1 MTSSW
6 SPCCVAPSMAIAPMP
21 LIGALDAP
29 AALTCLQRRLL
40 CLDGADC
47 DPGSADSSDALS
59 GGLLAGARLGAW
71 RLVAAA
77 PDRRPRPPR
86 VRPGPRPPPPRHLC
100 GQAPVE
106 LGHAGLCALPSA
118 SRLCAEARAPLSA
131 ALRALPAARRAYPGR
146 PDRPRRGSQ
155 G

>member
-6 SPCCVAPSMAIAPMP
+6 SPCCVAPSMAIAPIP
-21 LIGALDAP
+21 LIGAVDAP

-77 PDRRPRPPR
+77 PDRRTRPPR
-86 VRPGPRPPPPRHLC
+86 GRAGACAHPSRHLC
-100 GQAPVE
+100 GQASV
-106 LGHAGLCALPSA
+106 
-118 SRLCAEARAPLSA
+118 
-131 ALRALPAARRAYPGR
+131 
-146 PDRPRRGSQ
+146 
-155 G
+155 